1 MLNLLFQELCL
12 KIIPTFADLIDYSAL
27 KNSIVPRIKKLCLS
41 TSAIE
46 VSKTTLFS
54 VLFREVKK
62 MHTLPSLNH
71 SLLE

>member
-1 MLNLLFQELCL
+1 L